1 MRFLRLCR
9 LNLVRGA
16 FVMITKFQ
24 SVSTSE
30 RFTTRLCEVASEF
43 ILIDRRNMRRR
54 RNGRVG
60 MVTATATTM
69 AMSVAIVVVALTGAC
84 AANVTNIRCVRFGTL
99 D

>member
-1 MRFLRLCR
+1 MRFLRQCR

-30 RFTTRLCEVASEF
+30 RFTTRLCEVASKF

-60 MVTATATTM
+60 MVTATTTM

>member
-30 RFTTRLCEVASEF
+30 RFTTRLCEASKF

-60 MVTATATTM
+60 MVTATTTTM
-69 AMSVAIVVVALTGAC
+69 AMSVVVVVALTGAC